1 MLELAVL
8 GLLKERTMHGY
19 QLKKRLAETLGSF
32 WQVSYGSLYPAL
44 RRMQEE
50 GAVQIVL
57 PKEGVGRRK
66 NVYRITDKGQEMFQA
81 LLEEAGHDTGAD
93 TTFQVRLAFFRYLKP
108 ETRIGMLERRRA
120 YLEGRLDDL
129 KRSIRDYR
137 ERIDEYTASLMRHG
151 VAATEHDIQWLEGLI
166 ASERRAVRSNRGGRT
181 RPRRRNG
188 KVRPADGPASRKAA
202 RAERSPS
209 SPLPQK
215 ERAS

>member
-1 MLELAVL
+1 VLELAVL

-44 RRMQEE
+44 RRMQQD
-50 GAVQIVL
+50 GAVEMVF

-66 NVYRITDKGQEMFQA
+66 NVYRITEKGEEMFQT
-81 LLEEAGHDTGAD
+81 LLEEAGPDTGAD

-129 KRSIRDYR
+129 KRQVRDYR

-166 ASERRAVRSNRGGRT
+166 ASERKAVRSTRGGRT
-181 RPRRRNG
+181 RPRRRTSR
-188 KVRPADGPASRKAA
+188 VRPAGGASPRGAA
-202 RAERSPS
+202 RTGRSPS
-209 SPLPQK
+209 SPIPQK